1 MGSARARS
9 DDARDSDNGEGAA
22 GASRGAG
29 GGVSHWLVAKKDD
42 VLLPTGEGVESAP
55 SRGGIPLVTTEGRGG
70 TAGPRVMAGGA
81 SRNPSLD
88 EYMGD
93 LGDMHAGVPTLASME
108 LPLDVGSCS
117 SCAIGSMGIVCGDG
131 GVVEKT

>member
-1 MGSARARS
+1 M
-9 DDARDSDNGEGAA
+9 
-22 GASRGAG
+22 
-29 GGVSHWLVAKKDD
+29 SHWLVAKKDD